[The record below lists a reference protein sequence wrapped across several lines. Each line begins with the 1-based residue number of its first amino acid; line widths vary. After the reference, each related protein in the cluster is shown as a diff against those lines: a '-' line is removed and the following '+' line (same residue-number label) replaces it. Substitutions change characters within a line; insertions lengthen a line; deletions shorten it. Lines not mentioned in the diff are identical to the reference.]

1 MFSGCWGEE
10 KSSIERFSDR
20 IGQMDRNKIE
30 KLEEEIKELHLR
42 PVQENHSAIKKDVT
56 ETFRLFWGL
65 HLKPVIDHSKEL
77 AKKYNA
83 NLEIVWLSAIF
94 HDIARLEDL
103 EPHDEISSEKAY
115 KTVLDKGFDKKIAE
129 EVKKTILTHR
139 CKKHK
144 PKTLEQKI
152 LATADAVNH
161 FKAPFYFWVSWIS
174 TKSFKEQLES
184 GLKKLERDY
193 NEKIFF
199 EDEKKL
205 VKNEYEILKSWF
217 SYYLKI

>member
-1 MFSGCWGEE
+1 
-10 KSSIERFSDR
+10 
-20 IGQMDRNKIE
+20 MDIKKIE
-30 KLEEEIKELHLR
+30 KLEGEVKDLHLK
-42 PVQENHSAIKKDVT
+42 PKQKNHSATKQDVT
-56 ETFRLFWGL
+56 ETFRLFWTL
-65 HLKPVIDHSKEL
+65 HLKPVIDCSKEL

-103 EPHDEISSEKAY
+103 EPHDEISSERAY
-115 KTVLDKGFDKKIAE
+115 NILLDKGFSKEIAT

-139 CKKHK
+139 CRNYK
-144 PKTLEQKI
+144 PETLEQKI
-152 LATADAVNH
+152 LATADAMNH
-161 FKAPFYFWVSWIS
+161 FNSPFYLWFSWIS

-199 EDEKKL
+199 EEERGS
-205 VKNEYEILKSWF
+205 VKNEYEILKNWF
-217 SYYLKI
+217 NYHLKL